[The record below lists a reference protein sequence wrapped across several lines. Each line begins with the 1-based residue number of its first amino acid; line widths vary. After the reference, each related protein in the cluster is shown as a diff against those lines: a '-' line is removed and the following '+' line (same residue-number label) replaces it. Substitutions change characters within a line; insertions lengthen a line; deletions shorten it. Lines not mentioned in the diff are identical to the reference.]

1 MNYINNMEAENSFI
15 SIDWGTSNLRI
26 RFISDPNFQIQGE
39 FFYNHGLKKMNEIWE
54 ESKDIFPNKKKFLL
68 DKLLEYI
75 DKTLF
80 EHANIK
86 NIIISGMASSSIGI
100 QELDY
105 STIPFDLFNPKIILK
120 KIEWKEKIIS
130 LISGVKKSDDIMRGE
145 ETQVIGITDEFINQ
159 DNVLIIVPG
168 THSKH
173 IYCNKG
179 IITDFKTFMTGEI
192 FNSFAENTILSQSIE
207 YDNFKEEYEISFLNG
222 LDQIKKGFSL
232 INAAFKLRTND
243 LFKKKS
249 KRDNYHFLSGLLL
262 GEELLKLDLR
272 KTNKIIVYANPKLAK
287 IYTTALKHL
296 ETKKEIIC
304 IPEKKLAKSQALG
317 QFKIYKQSI
326 SEKSH
331 PSNYEV

>member
-1 MNYINNMEAENSFI
+1 MEAENSFI
-15 SIDWGTSNLRI
+15 SVDWGTSNLRI
-26 RFISDPNFQIQGE
+26 RFVSNPDFQIQSE
-39 FFYNHGLKKMNEIWE
+39 FFYNYGLKKINKIWE
-54 ESKDIFPNKKKFLL
+54 ELINIFPNKKNYLL
-68 DKLLEYI
+68 DRLIEFI

-80 EHANIK
+80 NHTNIK

-105 STIPFDLFNPKIILK
+105 SPIPMNLFNPDIVLK
-120 KIEWKEKIIS
+120 KIEWKGKTIS
-130 LISGVKKSDDIMRGE
+130 LILFFEIPPTGINFILSRGE
-145 ETQVIGITDEFINQ
+145 ETQVIGITEEFVKQ
-159 DNVLIIVPG
+159 DNVLIIIPG

-173 IYCNKG
+173 IYCKDG

-192 FNSFAENTILSQSIE
+192 FSCFSENTILSQSIE
-207 YDNFKEEYEISFLNG
+207 YDNFNEEYKISFLNG

-243 LFKKKS
+243 LIKKKS

-296 ETKKEIIC
+296 ETKKEIIS
-304 IPEKKLAKSQALG
+304 IPEKKLAKSQAIG

>member
-1 MNYINNMEAENSFI
+1 
-15 SIDWGTSNLRI
+15 LRI
-26 RFISDPNFQIQGE
+26 RFVSDSDFQIQGE
-39 FFYNHGLKKMNEIWE
+39 FFYNHGQKKMNKIWK
-54 ESKDIFPNKKKFLL
+54 ESKNIFPNKKNYLL
-68 DKLLEYI
+68 DKLIEFI

-105 STIPFDLFNPKIILK
+105 SPIPLDLFNPNIVLK
-120 KIEWKEKIIS
+120 KIEWKGKIIS
-130 LISGVKKSDDIMRGE
+130 LISGIKKNDDIIRGE
-145 ETQVIGITDEFINQ
+145 ETQVIGITEEFVKQ
-159 DNVLIIVPG
+159 DNVLIIIPG

-173 IYCNKG
+173 IYCKDG

-192 FNSFAENTILSQSIE
+192 FSCLSENTILSQSIE

-222 LDQIKKGFSL
+222 VYQIKKGLSL

-262 GEELLKLDLR
+262 G
-272 KTNKIIVYANPKLAK
+272 
-287 IYTTALKHL
+287 
-296 ETKKEIIC
+296 
-304 IPEKKLAKSQALG
+304 
-317 QFKIYKQSI
+317 
-326 SEKSH
+326 
-331 PSNYEV
+331 

>member
-1 MNYINNMEAENSFI
+1 MEAENSFI
-15 SIDWGTSNLRI
+15 SVDWGTSNLRI
-26 RFISDPNFQIQGE
+26 RFVSEQDFQIKGE
-39 FFYNHGLKKMNEIWE
+39 YFYNHGLKKVNKIWE
-54 ESKDIFPNKKKFLL
+54 KSKDIFPNKKKFLL

-75 DKTLF
+75 DETLF

-130 LISGVKKSDDIMRGE
+130 LISGIKKSDDIMRGE

-159 DNVLIIVPG
+159 DNVLIIIPG

-192 FNSFAENTILSQSIE
+192 FNCLCENTILSQSIE

-272 KTNKIIVYANPKLAK
+272 KTNKIVVYANPKLAK

-304 IPEKKLAKSQALG
+304 VPEKKLAKSQALG

-326 SEKSH
+326 SEKSY

>member
-1 MNYINNMEAENSFI
+1 
-15 SIDWGTSNLRI
+15 
-26 RFISDPNFQIQGE
+26 
-39 FFYNHGLKKMNEIWE
+39 
-54 ESKDIFPNKKKFLL
+54 
-68 DKLLEYI
+68 
-75 DKTLF
+75 
-80 EHANIK
+80 
-86 NIIISGMASSSIGI
+86 MASSSIGI

-105 STIPFDLFNPKIILK
+105 STIPFNLFNPKIILK

-130 LISGVKKSDDIMRGE
+130 LISGIKKSDDIMRGE

-159 DNVLIIVPG
+159 DNVLIIIPG

-192 FNSFAENTILSQSIE
+192 FNCLCENTILSQSIE

-272 KTNKIIVYANPKLAK
+272 KTNKIVVYANPKLTK
-287 IYTTALKHL
+287 IYTTALKRL

-304 IPEKKLAKSQALG
+304 VPEKKLAKSQALG

>member
-1 MNYINNMEAENSFI
+1 MEAENSFI
-15 SIDWGTSNLRI
+15 SVDWGTSNLRI
-26 RFISDPNFQIQGE
+26 RFVSEQDFQIKGE
-39 FFYNHGLKKMNEIWE
+39 YFYDHGLKKVNKIWE
-54 ESKDIFPNKKKFLL
+54 KSKDIFPNKKKFLL

-75 DKTLF
+75 DETLF

-130 LISGVKKSDDIMRGE
+130 LISGIKKSDDIMRGE

-159 DNVLIIVPG
+159 DNVLIIIPG

-192 FNSFAENTILSQSIE
+192 FNCLCENTILSQSIE

-272 KTNKIIVYANPKLAK
+272 KTNKIVVYANPKLAK
-287 IYTTALKHL
+287 IYTTALKRL

-304 IPEKKLAKSQALG
+304 VPEKKLAKSQALG

-326 SEKSH
+326 SEKSY

>member
-1 MNYINNMEAENSFI
+1 MEAENSFI
-15 SIDWGTSNLRI
+15 SVDWGTSNLRI
-26 RFISDPNFQIQGE
+26 RFVSEQDFQIKGE
-39 FFYNHGLKKMNEIWE
+39 YLYDHGLKKVNKIWE
-54 ESKDIFPNKKKFLL
+54 KSKDIFPNKKKFLL

-86 NIIISGMASSSIGI
+86 NIIISGMASSSIGV

-105 STIPFDLFNPKIILK
+105 STIPFDLFNPNIILK

-130 LISGVKKSDDIMRGE
+130 LISGIKKSDDVMRGE

-159 DNVLIIVPG
+159 DNVLIIIPG

-192 FNSFAENTILSQSIE
+192 FNCLCENTILSQSIE

-272 KTNKIIVYANPKLAK
+272 KTNKIVVYANPKLAK

-304 IPEKKLAKSQALG
+304 VPEKKLAKSQALG

-326 SEKSH
+326 SEKSY

>member
-1 MNYINNMEAENSFI
+1 MESENSFI
-15 SIDWGTSNLRI
+15 SVDWGTSNLRI
-26 RFISDPNFQIQGE
+26 RFVSEQDFQIKGE
-39 FFYNHGLKKMNEIWE
+39 YFYDHGLKKVNKIWE
-54 ESKDIFPNKKKFLL
+54 KSKNIFPNKKKFLL

-130 LISGVKKSDDIMRGE
+130 LISGIKKSDDIMRGE

-159 DNVLIIVPG
+159 DNVLIIIPG

-173 IYCNKG
+173 IYCKDG
-179 IITDFKTFMTGEI
+179 VITDFKTFMTGEI
-192 FNSFAENTILSQSIE
+192 FNCLCENTILSQSTE

-222 LDQIKKGFSL
+222 VDQIKKGFSL
-232 INAAFKLRTND
+232 VNAAFKIRTND

-272 KTNKIIVYANPKLAK
+272 KTNKIVVYANPKLAK
-287 IYTTALKHL
+287 IYTTALKRL

-304 IPEKKLAKSQALG
+304 VPEKKLAKSQALG

>member
-1 MNYINNMEAENSFI
+1 MEAENSFI
-15 SIDWGTSNLRI
+15 SVDWGTSNLRI
-26 RFISDPNFQIQGE
+26 IFISDPNFQIQGE

-54 ESKDIFPNKKKFLL
+54 ESKDIFPNKKNYLL

-75 DKTLF
+75 NKTLF

-272 KTNKIIVYANPKLAK
+272 KTNKIIVYSNPKLAK

>member
-1 MNYINNMEAENSFI
+1 MEAENSFI
-15 SIDWGTSNLRI
+15 SVDWGTSNLRI
-26 RFISDPNFQIQGE
+26 RFVSEQDFQIKGE
-39 FFYNHGLKKMNEIWE
+39 YFYDHGLKKVNKIWE
-54 ESKDIFPNKKKFLL
+54 KSKDIFPNKKKFLL

-100 QELDY
+100 LELDY
-105 STIPFDLFNPKIILK
+105 STIPFNLFNPKIILK

-130 LISGVKKSDDIMRGE
+130 LISGIKKSDDIMRGE

-159 DNVLIIVPG
+159 DNVLIIIPG

-192 FNSFAENTILSQSIE
+192 FNCLCENTILSQSIE

-272 KTNKIIVYANPKLAK
+272 KTNKIVVYANPKLAK

-304 IPEKKLAKSQALG
+304 VPEKKLAKSQALG

-326 SEKSH
+326 SEKSY

>member
-1 MNYINNMEAENSFI
+1 MESENSFI
-15 SIDWGTSNLRI
+15 SVDWGTSNLRI
-26 RFISDPNFQIQGE
+26 RFVSEQDFQIKGE
-39 FFYNHGLKKMNEIWE
+39 YFYDHGLKKVNKIWE
-54 ESKDIFPNKKKFLL
+54 KSKDIFPNKKKFLL

-105 STIPFDLFNPKIILK
+105 STIPFDLFNPNIIVK

-130 LISGVKKSDDIMRGE
+130 LISGIKKSDDIMRGE

-159 DNVLIIVPG
+159 DNVLIIIPG

-173 IYCNKG
+173 IYCKDG

-192 FNSFAENTILSQSIE
+192 FNCLCENTILSQSTE

-222 LDQIKKGFSL
+222 VDQIKKGFSL
-232 INAAFKLRTND
+232 VNAAFKIRTND

-272 KTNKIIVYANPKLAK
+272 KTNKIVVYANPKLAK
-287 IYTTALKHL
+287 IYTTALKRL

-304 IPEKKLAKSQALG
+304 VPEKKLAKSQALG

>member
-1 MNYINNMEAENSFI
+1 MEAEISFI
-15 SIDWGTSNLRI
+15 SVDWGTSNLRI
-26 RFISDPNFQIQGE
+26 RFVSEQDFQIKGE
-39 FFYNHGLKKMNEIWE
+39 YLYDHGLKKVNKIWG

-86 NIIISGMASSSIGI
+86 NIIISGMASSSIGV

-105 STIPFDLFNPKIILK
+105 STIPFDLFNPNIILK

-130 LISGVKKSDDIMRGE
+130 LISGIKKSDDVMRGE

-159 DNVLIIVPG
+159 DNVLIIIPG

-192 FNSFAENTILSQSIE
+192 FNCLCENTILSQSIE

-272 KTNKIIVYANPKLAK
+272 KTNKIVVYANPKLAK

-304 IPEKKLAKSQALG
+304 VPEKKLAKSQALG

>member
-1 MNYINNMEAENSFI
+1 MEAENSFI
-15 SIDWGTSNLRI
+15 SVDWGTSNLRI
-26 RFISDPNFQIQGE
+26 RFVSEQDFQIKGE
-39 FFYNHGLKKMNEIWE
+39 YFYNHGLKKVNKIWE
-54 ESKDIFPNKKKFLL
+54 KSKDIFPNKKKFLL

-130 LISGVKKSDDIMRGE
+130 LISGIKKSDDIMRGE

-159 DNVLIIVPG
+159 DNVLIIIPG

-192 FNSFAENTILSQSIE
+192 FNCLCENTILSQSIE

-272 KTNKIIVYANPKLAK
+272 KTNKIVVYANPKLAK
-287 IYTTALKHL
+287 IYTTALKRL

-304 IPEKKLAKSQALG
+304 VPEKKLAKSQALG

-326 SEKSH
+326 SEKSY

>member
-1 MNYINNMEAENSFI
+1 MEAENSFI
-15 SIDWGTSNLRI
+15 SVDWGTSNLRI
-26 RFISDPNFQIQGE
+26 RFVSEQDFQIKGE
-39 FFYNHGLKKMNEIWE
+39 YLYDHGLKKVNKIWE

-80 EHANIK
+80 EHANIN
-86 NIIISGMASSSIGI
+86 NIIISGMASSSIGV

-105 STIPFDLFNPKIILK
+105 STIPFDLFNPNIILK

-130 LISGVKKSDDIMRGE
+130 LISGIKKSDDVMRGE

-159 DNVLIIVPG
+159 DNVLIIIPG

-192 FNSFAENTILSQSIE
+192 FNCLCENTILSQSIE

-272 KTNKIIVYANPKLAK
+272 KTNKIVVYANPKLAK

-304 IPEKKLAKSQALG
+304 VPEKKLAKSQALG

>member
-1 MNYINNMEAENSFI
+1 MEAENSFI
-15 SIDWGTSNLRI
+15 SVDWGTSNLRI
-26 RFISDPNFQIQGE
+26 RFVSEQDFQIKGE
-39 FFYNHGLKKMNEIWE
+39 YFYDHGLKKVNKIWE
-54 ESKDIFPNKKKFLL
+54 KSKDIFPNKKKFLL

-105 STIPFDLFNPKIILK
+105 STIPFNLFNPKIILK

-130 LISGVKKSDDIMRGE
+130 LISGIKKSDDIMRGE

-159 DNVLIIVPG
+159 DNVLIIIPG

-192 FNSFAENTILSQSIE
+192 FNCLCENTILSQSIE

-272 KTNKIIVYANPKLAK
+272 KTNKIVVYANPKLAK

-304 IPEKKLAKSQALG
+304 VPEKKLAKSQALG

-326 SEKSH
+326 SEKSY

>member
-1 MNYINNMEAENSFI
+1 MEAENSFI
-15 SIDWGTSNLRI
+15 SVDWGTSNLRI
-26 RFISDPNFQIQGE
+26 RFVSEQDFQIKGE
-39 FFYNHGLKKMNEIWE
+39 YFYNHGLKKVNKIWE
-54 ESKDIFPNKKKFLL
+54 KSKDIFPNKKKFLL

-75 DKTLF
+75 DETLF

-100 QELDY
+100 LELDY
-105 STIPFDLFNPKIILK
+105 STIPFNLFNPKIILK

-130 LISGVKKSDDIMRGE
+130 LISGIKKSDDIMRGE

-159 DNVLIIVPG
+159 DNVLIIIPG

-192 FNSFAENTILSQSIE
+192 FNCLCENTILSQSIE

-272 KTNKIIVYANPKLAK
+272 KTNKIVVYANPKLAK
-287 IYTTALKHL
+287 IYTTALKRL

-304 IPEKKLAKSQALG
+304 VPEKKLAKSQALG

-326 SEKSH
+326 SEKSY

>member
-1 MNYINNMEAENSFI
+1 MEAENSFI
-15 SIDWGTSNLRI
+15 SVDWGTSNLRI
-26 RFISDPNFQIQGE
+26 RFVSEQDFQIKGE
-39 FFYNHGLKKMNEIWE
+39 YFYDHGLKKVNKIWE
-54 ESKDIFPNKKKFLL
+54 KSKDIFPNKKKFLL

-100 QELDY
+100 LELDY
-105 STIPFDLFNPKIILK
+105 STIPFNLFNPKIILK

-130 LISGVKKSDDIMRGE
+130 LISGIKKSDDIMRGE

-159 DNVLIIVPG
+159 DNVLIIIPG

-192 FNSFAENTILSQSIE
+192 FNCLCENTILSQSIE

-272 KTNKIIVYANPKLAK
+272 KTNKIVVYANPKLAK
-287 IYTTALKHL
+287 IYTTALKRL

-304 IPEKKLAKSQALG
+304 VPEKKLAKSQALG

-326 SEKSH
+326 SEKSY

>member
-1 MNYINNMEAENSFI
+1 MEAENSFI
-15 SIDWGTSNLRI
+15 SVDWGTSNLRI
-26 RFISDPNFQIQGE
+26 RFVSEQDFQIKGE
-39 FFYNHGLKKMNEIWE
+39 YFYDHGLKKVNKIWE
-54 ESKDIFPNKKKFLL
+54 KSKDIFPNKKKFLL

-130 LISGVKKSDDIMRGE
+130 LISGIKKSDDIMRGE

-159 DNVLIIVPG
+159 DNVLIIIPG

-192 FNSFAENTILSQSIE
+192 FNCLCENTILSQSIE

-272 KTNKIIVYANPKLAK
+272 KTNKIVVYANPKLAK
-287 IYTTALKHL
+287 IYTTALKRL

-304 IPEKKLAKSQALG
+304 VPEKKLAKSQALG

-326 SEKSH
+326 SEKSY

>member
-1 MNYINNMEAENSFI
+1 MEAENSFI
-15 SIDWGTSNLRI
+15 SVDWGTSNLRI
-26 RFISDPNFQIQGE
+26 RFVSEQDFQIKGE
-39 FFYNHGLKKMNEIWE
+39 YFYDHGLKKVNKIWE
-54 ESKDIFPNKKKFLL
+54 KSKDIFPNKKKFLL

-105 STIPFDLFNPKIILK
+105 STIPFNLFNPKIILK

-130 LISGVKKSDDIMRGE
+130 LISGIKKSDDIMRGE

-159 DNVLIIVPG
+159 DNVLIIIPG

-192 FNSFAENTILSQSIE
+192 FNCLCENTILSQSIE

-272 KTNKIIVYANPKLAK
+272 KTNKIVVYANPKLAK
-287 IYTTALKHL
+287 IYTTALKRL

-304 IPEKKLAKSQALG
+304 VPEKKLAKSQALG

>member
-1 MNYINNMEAENSFI
+1 MEAENSFI
-15 SIDWGTSNLRI
+15 SVDWGTSNLRI
-26 RFISDPNFQIQGE
+26 RFVSEQDFQIKGE
-39 FFYNHGLKKMNEIWE
+39 YFYDHGLKKVNKIWE
-54 ESKDIFPNKKKFLL
+54 KSKDIFPNKKKFLL

-75 DKTLF
+75 DETLF

-100 QELDY
+100 LELDY
-105 STIPFDLFNPKIILK
+105 STIPFNLFNPKIILK

-130 LISGVKKSDDIMRGE
+130 LISGIKKSDDIMRGE

-159 DNVLIIVPG
+159 DNVLIIIPG

-192 FNSFAENTILSQSIE
+192 FNCLCENTILSQSIE

-272 KTNKIIVYANPKLAK
+272 KTNKIVVYANPKLAK

-304 IPEKKLAKSQALG
+304 VPEKKLAKSQALG

-326 SEKSH
+326 SEKSY